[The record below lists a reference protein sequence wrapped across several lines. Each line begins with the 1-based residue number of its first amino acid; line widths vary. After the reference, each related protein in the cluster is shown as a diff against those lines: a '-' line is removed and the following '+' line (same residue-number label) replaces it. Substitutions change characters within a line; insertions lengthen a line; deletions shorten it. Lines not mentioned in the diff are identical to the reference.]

1 MTRRASSAV
10 LLLALALPGAA
21 VAADEV
27 VGVLAVGE
35 PPGPTPELA
44 AATEQLRA
52 ALAGS
57 MPGVVGAAELRQ
69 RMTGPPPPATF
80 AELKRAHAGAVAAY
94 TAGEFESS
102 VKTLRAVAEALEALP
117 ESADVFAPWTETS
130 CSGWRARSRS
140 SDDVSRR
147 RRTSS
152 GSCAPHGR
160 EAGRPLVSG
169 QLPRAR
175 GGLPR
180 APPRCRD
187 APPRGRGGPGRAG
200 VRGRPRGRGGP
211 SRGLAPTGKLPR
223 RRRAGRGAH
232 PRHRGRPLA
241 GRPLRRAQSPLRGR
255 DAARGGARPRGRRRR
270 APPPRRH
277 RGRAP
282 RARPGRGDV
291 ARARRR
297 RDAAVATAYEV
308 RGGKAEREGRIRM
321 EGRSLPP
328 GAIWALAAFVATGRA
343 SALVSTPAG
352 PSLALHVDPRR
363 RSSRRRRRA
372 DRPRRV
378 RRCSRGPRRAGT
390 GTSWRRSSR
399 VPWRP
404 SESTARTT
412 TRDARRR
419 ATRSRAT

>member
-117 ESADVFAPWTETS
+117 ESADVFAQWTETMLRLARTEQEL
-130 CSGWRARSRS
+130 GRRVEAQTDLERLLRAAPDAKPDGRWYPPSFLALVEGSRERLRA
-140 SDDVSRR
+140 VGTRR
-147 RRTSS
+147 LAVEADPGVRVFVD
-152 GSCAPHGR
+152 GR
-160 EAGRPLVSG
+160 EVGAGPVEVSLPPGSYRVAGERDGVRTRAVVADLSQDDRSVELDLRSAAAMRPEV
-169 QLPRAR
+169 
-175 GGLPR
+175 
-180 APPRCRD
+180 
-187 APPRGRGGPGRAG
+187 GPG
-200 VRGRPRGRGGP
+200 
-211 SRGLAPTGKLPR
+211 LAV
-223 RRRAGRGAH
+223 AA
-232 PRHRGRPLA
+232 A
-241 GRPLRRAQSPLRGR
+241 ERPLRVVTA
-255 DAARGGARPRGRRRR
+255 AARLGLDR
-270 APPPRRH
+270 AVATSLVRD
-277 RGRAP
+277 
-282 RARPGRGDV
+282 GD
-291 ARARRR
+291 ATLL
-297 RDAAVATAYEV
+297 VATAYEV

-321 EGRSLPP
+321 EGGVPPP

-352 PSLALHVDPRR
+352 PSLALHVPPRR